1 MRCTAQPVRSR
12 MTSLKEHLCGSSTSV
27 DTGVET
33 QACSYPQACPHM
45 GKVDVGCG
53 ESVVHGST
61 DGLGRKGDRAEAMRA
76 GLRGSSPA
84 PFVGRLS
91 VMRSSSPVGLLNP
104 LCRVPGT

>member
-1 MRCTAQPVRSR
+1 
-12 MTSLKEHLCGSSTSV
+12 
-27 DTGVET
+27 
-33 QACSYPQACPHM
+33 M

-76 GLRGSSPA
+76 DLRGSIPG

-104 LCRVPGT
+104 LYQPAVPGAWEVGAHR